1 MKQSRDKIR
10 PRGWLA
16 SAVKNLKREGKR
28 VVFTNGCFDLLH
40 VGHVQLLEQARQLGD
55 LLVVGINSDRSVRRL
70 KGPSRPIVKERD
82 RAHVLSGL
90 SSVDYVT
97 VFDEATPHAL
107 IAALKP
113 DVLVKGADWA
123 MREVVGRDVLKRS
136 GGRVVRIPLVKGYST
151 SGLIERLKRTH

>member
-1 MKQSRDKIR
+1 MRRSRDKIR

-16 SAVKNLKREGKR
+16 SAVTTLKREGKQ

-40 VGHVQLLEQARQLGD
+40 VGHVRLLEQARQLGD
-55 LLVVGINSDRSVRRL
+55 VLVVGINSDRSVRRL
-70 KGPSRPIVKERD
+70 KGPSRPLVKERD
-82 RAHVLSGL
+82 RAQVLARL
-90 SSVDYVT
+90 ASVDYVT

-113 DVLVKGADWA
+113 NVLVKSADWA

-151 SGLIERLKRTH
+151 TGLVERLKRG